1 MLREMGR
8 ISVYGISLFPVVEIQ
23 IIEARR
29 YKVFG
34 FLQFFRYDFI
44 TTENNLGTNIFCYK

>member
-8 ISVYGISLFPVVEIQ
+8 ISVYGISLFSIVEIQ
-23 IIEARR
+23 IIEAGG

-44 TTENNLGTNIFCYK
+44 TTKNNLGTNISCYK

>member
-8 ISVYGISLFPVVEIQ
+8 ISVYGISLFSIVEIQ
-23 IIEARR
+23 IIEAGGC
-29 YKVFG
+29 KVFG

-44 TTENNLGTNIFCYK
+44 TTKNNLGTNISCYK